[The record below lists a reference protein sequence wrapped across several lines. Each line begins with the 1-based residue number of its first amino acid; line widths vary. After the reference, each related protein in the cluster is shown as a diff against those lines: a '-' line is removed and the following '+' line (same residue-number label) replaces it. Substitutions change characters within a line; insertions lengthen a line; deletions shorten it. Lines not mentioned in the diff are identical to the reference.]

1 MIDILFNCIFDFL
14 WTSCEHV
21 NPTCAHNILSSL
33 ILQGIIVLPNWNKCI
48 AYFGHVFSIRGTY
61 IFRWLVFLQ
70 LYLYRKSYIY
80 IYINMMK
87 LMISDIVKL
96 NPIGIILY
104 FRSTIKS
111 LVMNIYHDAK
121 SCCHLSSQN
130 WFQNSLNLSSSFCI
144 LSWQKQDRKNCIE
157 AHFLEKGR
165 FAVVEKNINK
175 VMTYLILI
183 NAKV

>member
-1 MIDILFNCIFDFL
+1 MYCIFWSCLFHKGYVHIQM
-14 WTSCEHV
+14 TSF
-21 NPTCAHNILSSL
+21 PTTTFVQEKLH
-33 ILQGIIVLPNWNKCI
+33 
-48 AYFGHVFSIRGTY
+48 
-61 IFRWLVFLQ
+61 IFMC
-70 LYLYRKSYIY
+70 K
-80 IYINMMK
+80 MMK
-87 LMISDIVKL
+87 LLISDIVKL
-96 NPIGIILY
+96 NAIGIILY

>member
-1 MIDILFNCIFDFL
+1 MYCIFWSCLFHKGYVHIQM
-14 WTSCEHV
+14 TSF
-21 NPTCAHNILSSL
+21 PT
-33 ILQGIIVLPNWNKCI
+33 
-48 AYFGHVFSIRGTY
+48 T
-61 IFRWLVFLQ
+61 IFVQEKLH
-70 LYLYRKSYIY
+70 IY
-80 IYINMMK
+80 IQNKMMK
-87 LMISDIVKL
+87 LLISDIVKL

>member
-1 MIDILFNCIFDFL
+1 MYCIFWSCLFHKGYVHIQM
-14 WTSCEHV
+14 TSF
-21 NPTCAHNILSSL
+21 PTA
-33 ILQGIIVLPNWNKCI
+33 
-48 AYFGHVFSIRGTY
+48 
-61 IFRWLVFLQ
+61 IFVQEKLH
-70 LYLYRKSYIY
+70 IY
-80 IYINMMK
+80 IYNNENMMK

>member
-70 LYLYRKSYIY
+70 LYLYRKS
-80 IYINMMK
+80 K
-87 LMISDIVKL
+87 LLISDIVEL
-96 NPIGIILY
+96 NSIGILLY

>member
-1 MIDILFNCIFDFL
+1 MYCIFWSCLFHKGYVHIQM
-14 WTSCEHV
+14 TSF
-21 NPTCAHNILSSL
+21 PT
-33 ILQGIIVLPNWNKCI
+33 
-48 AYFGHVFSIRGTY
+48 T
-61 IFRWLVFLQ
+61 IFVQEKLHIYMPRI
-70 LYLYRKSYIY
+70 IY
-80 IYINMMK
+80 ICLVSLYTLLFIFIIHNENMMK

>member
-1 MIDILFNCIFDFL
+1 
-14 WTSCEHV
+14 
-21 NPTCAHNILSSL
+21 
-33 ILQGIIVLPNWNKCI
+33 
-48 AYFGHVFSIRGTY
+48 
-61 IFRWLVFLQ
+61 
-70 LYLYRKSYIY
+70 
-80 IYINMMK
+80 MK
-87 LMISDIVKL
+87 LLISDIVKL

-111 LVMNIYHDAK
+111 LVMNIYQDAK
-121 SCCHLSSQN
+121 VVVICLLKTG
-130 WFQNSLNLSSSFCI
+130 FKI
-144 LSWQKQDRKNCIE
+144 LWICQVRFVYFRDRNKIEKICIE

>member
-33 ILQGIIVLPNWNKCI
+33 ILQGIIVLPDWNKCI

-80 IYINMMK
+80 NNENMMK

-144 LSWQKQDRKNCIE
+144 LSWQKQDRKNLYRGT
-157 AHFLEKGR
+157 FSRKG
-165 FAVVEKNINK
+165 KICCCGK
-175 VMTYLILI
+175 KY
-183 NAKV
+183 